1 MKKNNSILVLG
12 ILSISFLIVLSII
25 QSSTAQ
31 RHDNP
36 RHYSKPDYYNRY
48 DDYNRYS
55 YEQYNYDKSYG
66 DNYDDYNRYSYE
78 QYKKSL
84 GDNYAVEIIMTMMN
98 TMTLM
103 TTITVKLMILLLDYR
118 TKNLLISST

>member
-12 ILSISFLIVLSII
+12 ILSISLLIIISII

-31 RHDNP
+31 YPSNYYSGYNP
-36 RHYSKPDYYNRY
+36 YS
-48 DDYNRYS
+48 DYNRDS

-66 DNYDDYNRYSYE
+66 DNYDDYNRDSYE

-84 GDNYAVEIIMTMMN
+84 GDNYADDEDYDSDDYYYSETYDF
-98 TMTLM
+98 
-103 TTITVKLMILLLDYR
+103 TVRLPY
-118 TKNLLISST
+118 